1 MTIAPDGPEEEWFEG
16 HSLGVEKEDEGEID
30 FSNEDGPKP
39 WDPEKIRVT
48 TKTFSLRHILDM
60 IDSGD
65 LDLAPDFQR
74 KFVWKAKQKSRLIE
88 SLFLQI
94 PMPAFYFSEDTDGL
108 LRVVDGLQRLTTIHS
123 YARSLNFLL
132 RDLEYLSGQEG
143 LRFDKLPA
151 VLQRR
156 LLNAQ
161 IVANVID
168 PSTPT
173 EVKYDIFARINTGG
187 APLNSMEIRHC
198 MSKDRS
204 RSFLKRC
211 IDSIEF
217 RKTTSDALYDHV
229 RMQDREAVLRFCA
242 FRLLVDLSAYEKFG
256 SLERLLS
263 WATEQLDDPSRVS
276 DNKLD
281 QLFEDFERAMINARI
296 IFGDHAFRKWPLGT
310 SRLSPIN
317 RPLLESWSAVLADH
331 SPSEIQPAAK
341 DIASSARKKMTTD
354 YSYLESIT
362 TSTSHPG
369 RVRTRFI
376 VARNTVEEAI
386 NAKKA

>member
-1 MTIAPDGPEEEWFEG
+1 MTSKAETLPEEEWYEG
-16 HSLGVEKEDEGEID
+16 QRLGVEVEDEGEIE
-30 FSNEDGPKP
+30 FGLQEGPKP

-60 IDSGD
+60 IDNRD

-74 KFVWKAKQKSRLIE
+74 KFVWRSKQKSRLIE

-123 YARSLNFLL
+123 FARGAGFVLK
-132 RDLEYLSGQEG
+132 DLEYLSAQEG
-143 LRFDKLPA
+143 LRFDALPA

-168 PSTPT
+168 PSTPS

-187 APLNSMEIRHC
+187 APLNAMEIRHC

-211 IDSIEF
+211 TESYAF
-217 RKTTSDALYDHV
+217 REATDDALHDHI

-242 FRLLVDLSAYEKFG
+242 FRLLGDLDKYEKFG

-263 WATEQLDDPSRVS
+263 WANETLDDQKSIS
-276 DNKLD
+276 DSDL
-281 QLFEDFERAMINARI
+281 QRLFEDFERAMVNAKT
-296 IFGDHAFRKWPLGT
+296 IFGRHAFRKWPRGE

-317 RPLLESWSAVLADH
+317 RPLLESWGMVLADH
-331 SPSEIQPAAK
+331 DRSEIKAVAK
-341 DIASSARKKMTTD
+341 EVASSARSRMTDD

-369 RVRTRFI
+369 RVRTRFAI
-376 VARNTVEEAI
+376 AQMILEEALH
-386 NAKKA
+386 AE